1 VCNITELLGLER
13 FSADSCGVVNDRS
26 HQTLQL
32 RVFYVL
38 PALTTTFV
46 AARML
51 ARLKL
56 AIGLGAD
63 DWVMV
68 GALGAY
74 LADVGTGHGIAV
86 QGFGQHTYYL
96 STCQITKA
104 LQVG

>member
-1 VCNITELLGLER
+1 M
-13 FSADSCGVVNDRS
+13 
-26 HQTLQL
+26 QQL

-46 AARML
+46 TARIF
-51 ARLKL
+51 ASLKL
-56 AIGLGAD
+56 DIGLGAD

-74 LADVGTGHGIAV
+74 LADVGTGYGMIV

-96 STCQITKA
+96 TTYQITKA